1 MKNPI
6 PASISQVKTMSRY
19 VRIVFDTQETL
30 TPEQK
35 AELFDLYDQT
45 GWVYFLKAPDAEIK
59 TEGLPEIQ
67 LEQGEKS
74 PSQRLRGAL
83 FVFWDQ
89 NVRGKKNDAYSI
101 DFELFYRQQMDRIIS
116 QVKERLS

>member
-1 MKNPI
+1 
-6 PASISQVKTMSRY
+6 MSRY
-19 VRIVFDTQETL
+19 VRIVLDTQETL

-45 GWVYFLKAPDAEIK
+45 GWVYFLEAPDAKIK
-59 TEGLPEIQ
+59 TEDLPEIQ
-67 LEQGEKS
+67 LEEGEKS

-83 FVFWDQ
+83 FVYWDQ
-89 NVRGKKNDAYSI
+89 NIRGKKADAYSV
-101 DFELFYRQQMDRIIS
+101 DFELFYRRQMEKIID